1 MVSRFKKRLLRKKEQ
16 RKIAKER
23 IAILFELAKKNQDYA
38 KRYIELAGR
47 IAKKYRI
54 QQNFKELFCPSCLR
68 YLIAGQNCKIR
79 IIKKKV
85 IIRCICGNIITK
97 KFLNI
102 RYKQH

>member
-1 MVSRFKKRLLRKKEQ
+1 MVSRFKKRLLRKREQ
-16 RKIAKER
+16 RKIALER

-54 QQNFKELFCPSCLR
+54 QQNFKELFCPSCWR

-85 IIRCICGNIITK
+85 IIRCVCGNVITK